1 MIVLFCFGKM
11 IGERGNAINLLAA
24 AALIVL
30 VINPTDLFSI
40 GPQLS
45 FLAVTTLILGHKWI
59 FGEPE
64 TDPLKRLIANTRPWP
79 VRMLTGFGRSVK
91 TAVLVSAVIWLVGLP
106 LVANRFHLISY
117 SSLVCLLYTSPSP
130 RDLST
135 SRMPSSA

>member
-1 MIVLFCFGKM
+1 MFVIFYAWLVEFRPPVTRASILIVLFCFGKM

-45 FLAVTTLILGHKWI
+45 FLAVTTLVLGHRWI

-64 TDPLKRLIANTRPWP
+64 TDPLKRLIASTRPWP
-79 VRMLTGFGRSVK
+79 VRMLTGVGRSVK
-91 TAVLVSAVIWLVGLP
+91 TAVLVSAVIWLVALP
-106 LVANRFHLISY
+106 
-117 SSLVCLLYTSPSP
+117 
-130 RDLST
+130 
-135 SRMPSSA
+135 